1 MIYIKQKMSYMEK
14 KLNNSH
20 FYTCK
25 ALMLVTLKLTIVAI
39 LRMILR
45 MELGATQWTKMNVG
59 SFVLFLHVKLEV
71 GVFSRVKLSV
81 CLFSSTVGC
90 VWNFQIGEAINRPFF
105 KIVS

>member
-1 MIYIKQKMSYMEK
+1 MEK

-25 ALMLVTLKLTIVAI
+25 ALMMLVTLKLTIVAI
-39 LRMILR
+39 LMASLV
-45 MELGATQWTKMNVG
+45 LGATQWTKMNVG
-59 SFVLFLHVKLEV
+59 RIVVFLHVKLKV
-71 GVFSRVKLSV
+71 GVFSWVKLSV